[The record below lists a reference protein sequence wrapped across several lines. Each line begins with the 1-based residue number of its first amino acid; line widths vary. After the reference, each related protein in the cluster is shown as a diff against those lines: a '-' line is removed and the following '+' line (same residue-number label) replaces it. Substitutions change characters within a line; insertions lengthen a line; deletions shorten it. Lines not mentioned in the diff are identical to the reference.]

1 MKASEIV
8 PSESV
13 EQQTLFKWAKLY
25 EPLHP
30 ELKMMYHIPN
40 EGKRSY
46 ASGRRMIAEGLKRGV
61 PDICL
66 PVARGGYHGLYI
78 ELKRLKGG
86 KITPAQ
92 TEWLGMLRDAGYM
105 AKMCKGW
112 EEASNVILRYIEL
125 EDRK

>member
-1 MKASEIV
+1 MSKMPV
-8 PSESV
+8 PTESV
-13 EQQTLFKWAKLY
+13 EQQTLFRWAKLY

-30 ELKMMYHIPN
+30 ELKRMYHIPN

-78 ELKRLKGG
+78 ELKRLEGG
-86 KITPAQ
+86 RLSDDQK
-92 TEWLGMLRDAGYM
+92 EWLGALHDEGYM
-105 AKMCKGW
+105 ATMCKGW
-112 EEASNVILRYIEL
+112 EAASEVILKYL
-125 EDRK
+125 SL